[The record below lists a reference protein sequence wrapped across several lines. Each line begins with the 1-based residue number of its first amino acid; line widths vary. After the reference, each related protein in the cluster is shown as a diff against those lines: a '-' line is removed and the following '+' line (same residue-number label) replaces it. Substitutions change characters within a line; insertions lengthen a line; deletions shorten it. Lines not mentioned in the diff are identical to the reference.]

1 MKRFSRQF
9 WFWIFIVF
17 CSAAWAKEPLKS
29 PWDLHPVAL
38 TDASYECPSVP
49 TLPHD
54 FATNSYYTDGKYS
67 IPDPVLK
74 KKYEDSVATIE
85 DFSRAVVRAADDYQ
99 TTGSHAA
106 ALCAVNLLDA
116 AAKQQA
122 LTGTMGSGQA
132 SYVQKWNLGAWS
144 VAYLKVRNSELN
156 AYMKNR
162 AAAQISEEQEHEITS
177 WLKQLAEASQNYIE
191 EKRRRHQHPNDS
203 DNNHLYWAG
212 FAVAAA
218 GIANDDRKLFDW
230 GVDAYKRGV
239 HDIQPDGTLP
249 NEMARGQ
256 MALHYHLYS
265 LAPLMMLA
273 EFGEVNGIDLYAER
287 DYAIKRLVARCVA
300 GLQDPS
306 FFQQKTGV
314 AQVTD
319 SGVQSWQISW
329 AVYYT
334 RRFPDPKISE
344 LIGKAEGLSYTM
356 LGGSPPK

>member
-1 MKRFSRQF
+1 MTNICRRSL
-9 WFWIFIVF
+9 IVL
-17 CSAAWAKEPLKS
+17 CVCGALSLNAYGKEPLKS

-38 TDASYECPSVP
+38 SDAPYQCPTAP

-54 FATNSYYTDGKYS
+54 FATNSYYTDTQHS

-74 KKYEDSVATIE
+74 KKYQDSVAGIE
-85 DFSRAVVRAADDYQ
+85 DFSREVVRAADNYR

-106 ALCAVNLLDA
+106 GLCTISLLSA

-122 LTGTMGSGQA
+122 LTGTMGTGQA
-132 SYVQKWNLGAWS
+132 SYVQKWNLAAWS
-144 VAYLKVRNSELN
+144 VAYLKVRG
-156 AYMKNR
+156 AK
-162 AAAQISEEQEHEITS
+162 AQIAEEQKHEIES
-177 WLKQLAEASQNYIE
+177 WLKRLGEASRNYVE
-191 EKRRRHQHPNDS
+191 EKRRSPHHPNDS

-212 FAVAAA
+212 FAVASA
-218 GIANDDRKLFDW
+218 GIANNDRKLFDW
-230 GVDAYKRGV
+230 GLDAYKHGV

-256 MALHYHLYS
+256 MALHYHLYA
-265 LAPLMMLA
+265 LPPLTMLA

-306 FFQQKTGV
+306 FFQLKTGV
-314 AQVTD
+314 PQVAD
-319 SGVQSWQISW
+319 AGVQAWQISW
-329 AVYYT
+329 AQYYT

-344 LIGKAEGLSYTM
+344 LMGEAKWLNYTM
-356 LGGSPPK
+356 LGGLPPE